1 MTFKIRY
8 KNETANSQHLGNTFS
23 FQKQEFDS
31 RYLHLNKEYNGFL
44 SEHLNTTPK
53 TNFRKSNGSLNEQYY
68 KWQFL
73 SALINSGL
81 VAKDY
86 IGTEILFPKGN
97 KSSAP
102 IKIDA
107 VIFDDKDWFNYYK
120 NYHNTND
127 MDSLEW
133 LRDHMI
139 VAIEFKKEDS
149 KNIAEVWDKQLK
161 AYMKESNRDFCLGI
175 LYDTERL
182 YLFRKENGKFL
193 RFSDEFYIKG
203 DDSKTKELSLHLTDS
218 YINIPNF
225 EQIKQWNK
233 DNFVSCDKRK
243 VADLDIIS
251 GVQSVQINDA
261 MSHILRTM
269 DKVGLVNQKG
279 FEILIQ
285 ILSLK
290 IFDEKRNEA
299 NNNHYLDFY
308 IHDSEKNYKTLAD
321 EDLQRFIQRMNA
333 LREEASGTYSRIL
346 KENPLNTKNENHIK
360 VLIEVVSQFQDYSFV
375 RSHKT
380 DLYQLVFYKFATPF
394 SKDQNAQFVT
404 PLPMID
410 FLVKIVN
417 PRNTETVIDPTVGI
431 ADFLS
436 VSYVN
441 SNSKLDDN
449 NIFGMDIDEQMVML
463 ATLNMLLNG
472 DGNAKI
478 KAESGYGS
486 LSTKFDNQGDTLQLI
501 PSMNKKGNWDN
512 RPDEKKLKKFDVVLT
527 NPPFGED
534 RAFAPKDD
542 KDKAMIEC
550 YELWDLYN
558 GKGDNESENSDN
570 SGKKSSKKS
579 SKQASKIDL
588 GVVFLENAY
597 RILKDGGRMG
607 IVLSNS
613 IASIDSHKI
622 ARQWLMDKMRIVA
635 IFDLPANVFAE
646 TGVNTSIIVAYKPK
660 ADELEKLKAANYQVF
675 AKDIKKV
682 GYEVKTS
689 KRVKFFAPV
698 YKIDYET
705 FEIQIDNEGRPMLD
719 EDFTQ
724 TIADFKLWCLSQEE
738 ALQDLF
744 IKGK

>member
-1 MTFKIRY
+1 MTFTEA
-8 KNETANSQHLGNTFS
+8 KND
-23 FQKQEFDS
+23 FDS
-31 RYLHLNKEYNGFL
+31 KYANVTEFTHFL
-44 SEHLNTTPK
+44 SEHLSYGK
-53 TNFRKSNGSLNEQYY
+53 VSNLKKKGGEPNEQYY

-73 SALINSGL
+73 YSIIHSGL
-81 VAKDY
+81 FAKDY

-102 IKIDA
+102 LKIDA
-107 VIFDDKDWFNYYK
+107 VIFDDKDWFEHYRK
-120 NYHNTND
+120 YHANND

-149 KNIAEVWDKQLK
+149 KNISEVWDKQLK
-161 AYMKESNRDFCLGI
+161 AYMKESNNNFCLGI

-182 YLFRKENGKFL
+182 YLFKKHHGKFL
-193 RFSDEFYIKG
+193 RFSDEYNTKG
-203 DDSKTKELSLHLTDS
+203 IDSKTKELSLHLPDP
-218 YINIPNF
+218 YINIPSF
-225 EQIKQWNK
+225 DDVLDIENK
-233 DNFVSCDKRK
+233 KEVDLSKRTIF
-243 VADLDIIS
+243 DLDVIS
-251 GVQSVQINDA
+251 GVHSTQINDV
-261 MSHILRTM
+261 MSHVLRTM
-269 DKVGLVNQKG
+269 DKVGMTNQRG

-290 IFDEKRNEA
+290 IFDEKRNEK
-299 NNNHYLDFY
+299 NPNRYLDFY
-308 IHDSEKNYKTLAD
+308 ITTGEKNYITLAD
-321 EDLQRFIQRMNA
+321 ENIQNFLNRIHQ
-333 LREEASGTYSRIL
+333 LREDASAEYFRIL
-346 KENPLNTKNENHIK
+346 ENNAFDDKNENHIK
-360 VLIEVVSQFQDYSFV
+360 VLIEVVTQFQNYSFV

-394 SKDQNAQFVT
+394 AKDNNAQFVT
-404 PLPMID
+404 PLPLID

-441 SNSKLDDN
+441 SKSKLDDG

-472 DGNAKI
+472 DGNATIEAK
-478 KAESGYGS
+478 SGYGS
-486 LSTKFDNQGDTLQLI
+486 LLSKFDHTGKILELVPT
-501 PSMNKKGNWDN
+501 MNKDGNWDN
-512 RPDEKKLKKFDVVLT
+512 RPDKNKLKKFDVVLT

-534 RAFAPKDD
+534 RAFTPKDD
-542 KDKAMIEC
+542 KDRAVIEC
-550 YELWDLYN
+550 YELWNLY
-558 GKGDNESENSDN
+558 
-570 SGKKSSKKS
+570 GKKGNEDNTDSNSKKKS
-579 SKQASKIDL
+579 AKKSATKIDL

-646 TGVNTSIIVAYKPK
+646 TGVNTSIIVAYKPT
-660 ADELEKLKAANYQVF
+660 AEELKHLKSQNYQVF
-675 AKDIKKV
+675 AKDIQKV

-689 KRVKFFAPV
+689 KRVKQFVPT

-705 FEIQIDNEGRPMLD
+705 FEIQIDENGNAMLD

-724 TIADFKLWCLSQEE
+724 TIVEFKAWCVSQEQ
-738 ALQDLF
+738 ALQDMF
-744 IKGK
+744 VKVK